1 MVLLQTNE
9 IGERNMRERINR
21 LAKGIVDMEKP
32 ALTIQPE
39 RFDEEIQAGELIRK
53 ELFITSDNSLHS
65 KGLVYSSNSRVK
77 VLVSSFGGLRNHIGY
92 EINSRYLEYG
102 DVIEGTFYLVT
113 NGGEKEVPYSFRV
126 GAGIS
131 GRTLEQLK
139 EPKDF
144 ASMARQ
150 DYEMA
155 LRVFE
160 YRDFVSVP
168 FMHQMH
174 IRAVYDGLKGHGNR
188 YGQLEQFLIALRLKD
203 PVRLE
208 VKDLSREYYGLSQVE
223 EGEIEIRRIG
233 WGYLPVAVQ
242 VDGSFI
248 QIMKKTLTEEDF
260 TDGVCRFPYRISP
273 GGLHGGRNLGTITLE
288 TMNDTVTVKF
298 LASPV
303 RPVSR
308 TEGREE
314 GWARPAGRFARYF
327 SLRLDYE
334 SGKHEASAL
343 LDQMVEELEQ
353 LRMTGG
359 PCMELSL
366 MEAELHQT
374 AGHRE
379 EAMSALLECKED
391 VFNGRLTHPGYY
403 CLFQY
408 VLLMLQ
414 PDEEKM
420 KSLIRLL
427 EKYQQDWP
435 EDYLLFYLYTRCEDQ
450 YCFENPGEMLTQ
462 MKVLYGEGCHSPFL
476 YQQALSVWNDA
487 PQLLYGIGSFEL
499 QALHFGVRRGLVGET
514 LAVKAAKL
522 AVVNRH
528 FQPLCL
534 KTLRLL
540 YECFPQRDILEAVC
554 SLMIRGDC
562 RREQDF
568 KWYEKALEEQL
579 SLTRLYEYFLY
590 SLPAD
595 YNHLIPREV
604 LLYFSYDH
612 ELDHHS
618 RAMLYANVI
627 QYLNED
633 SPIYR
638 DYQKEMG
645 RFAAEQVLQSRID
658 SYLAVVYD
666 AVIYEDMVDVPIAK
680 MLPSLLR
687 SYRIRV
693 KNPNMR
699 QVVVCYEELT
709 EEGVYPVHQGVAY
722 VPVFSPRSCI
732 LFQDAYGNRY
742 TDVGHVT
749 TQVLDRPGLEKKCF
763 QVYPE
768 HPMLLLAACRE
779 EAENLT
785 EKGLS
790 IIEQAL
796 ERLNLHPLY
805 KNILVGILIEY
816 YKKVPFKE
824 GDRPVFLLSMD
835 TRLLSQGQRAQL
847 CETFINGN
855 YIKEALGILREYR
868 CRISG
873 GHLRKLC
880 TDVILTRLF
889 EQDDLLLKL
898 AFSVFRQDQA
908 DSVILDYL
916 CEHFNGTA
924 GQMYQI
930 LMKSVSERVETYDL
944 EERLLAQM
952 LFSGETG
959 QIDKVFSLYMKR
971 KKPGELL
978 VKAYFTMKS
987 TEYFMRQIPAED
999 QVFAYLES
1007 MIGDTAD
1014 KEKISTIYL
1023 LALTKYYAGLSVLSE
1038 SQRELCQ
1045 TIVDILVAE
1054 GIVLPHMKDLAGY
1067 VRVPEDILD
1076 KEMIQYIGQKD
1087 SRVDLQIRI
1096 RPQEEQFRSNDMKRV
1111 YQGIFVKQ
1119 EVLFDGEV
1127 MEYRVFEQKG
1137 EDMVLMEEGS
1147 LTCSKKTESGE
1158 ESRFHLLN
1166 QMSVCLNLKEEAG
1179 LRDAM
1184 EEYVRKNAVVE
1195 ELFGL
1200 M

>member
-1 MVLLQTNE
+1 
-9 IGERNMRERINR
+9 MRERINR

-39 RFDEEIQAGELIRK
+39 RFDEEIQAGELTRK
-53 ELFITSDNSLHS
+53 ELFITSDNSLNS

-77 VLVSSFGGLRNHIGY
+77 VLNSSFGGLRNHIGY
-92 EINSRYLEYG
+92 EVNSRYLEYG

-113 NGGEKEVPYSFRV
+113 NAGEKEVPYSFHV
-126 GAGIS
+126 GSGIS
-131 GRTLEQLK
+131 GRTLEQLR

-144 ASMARQ
+144 ADMARQ

-160 YRDFVSVP
+160 YRDFVAVP
-168 FMHQMH
+168 FMHDMH
-174 IRAVYDGLKGHGNR
+174 VRAIYDGLKGHGSR
-188 YGQLEQFLIALRLKD
+188 YGQLEQFLIALGLKE

-208 VKDLSREYYGLSQVE
+208 VENLSREYYGLDQPQD
-223 EGEIEIRRIG
+223 GEIEIRRVG

-242 VDGSFI
+242 VDCGFI
-248 QIMKKTLTEEDF
+248 QIMKRTLEEEDF
-260 TDGVCRFPYRISP
+260 VDGVCHFPYRLNP
-273 GGLHGGRNLGTITLE
+273 AGLHGGRNLGTVTLE
-288 TMNDTVTVKF
+288 SMNDAISVRF
-298 LASPV
+298 EASPV
-303 RPVSR
+303 RPVSKADDG
-308 TEGREE
+308 EPV
-314 GWARPAGRFARYF
+314 WSRPAGRFARYF

-334 SGKHEASAL
+334 SGLHEPSVL
-343 LDQMVEELEQ
+343 IDQMLEELEQ

-359 PCMELSL
+359 ASMELSL

-391 VFNGRLTHPGYY
+391 VFNGRMAHPGYY

-408 VLLMLQ
+408 VLLQLQ

-435 EDYLLFYLYTRCEDQ
+435 EDYLLFYLYTRCEDR

-462 MKVLYGEGCHSPFL
+462 MKVLYGEGCRSPFL
-476 YQQALSVWNDA
+476 YLQALSVWNDA

-499 QALHFGVRRGLVGET
+499 QALHFGARKGLVKEI

-534 KTLRLL
+534 KMLRLL
-540 YECFPQRDILEAVC
+540 YERFPEKDILEAVC
-554 SLMIRGDC
+554 SLMIRGNC
-562 RREQDF
+562 RQEPDF
-568 KWYEKALEEQL
+568 KWYEKALEEQI

-612 ELDHHS
+612 ELDHQS
-618 RAMLYANVI
+618 RAMLYANI
-627 QYLNED
+627 IRYLNED
-633 SPIYR
+633 SSIYR

-658 SYLAVVYD
+658 SSLAVVYD
-666 AVIYEDMVDVPIAK
+666 AVIYEDMIDVPIAK

-687 SYRIRV
+687 SYRISV

-709 EEGVYPVHQGVAY
+709 EEGVYPIYQGVAY
-722 VPVFSPRSCI
+722 VPVFSSKSHI

-742 TDVGHVT
+742 TDVRHVT
-749 TQVLDRPGLEKKCF
+749 TQVLDKPGLEKKCF
-763 QVYPE
+763 KVYPD
-768 HPMLLLAACRE
+768 HPMLLLGACRE
-779 EAENLT
+779 AAENLT
-785 EKGLS
+785 DKGLG

-796 ERLNLHPLY
+796 AKLNLHPLY
-805 KNILVGILIEY
+805 KNKLVGILIEY
-816 YKKVPFKE
+816 YKKTPFKE

-835 TRLLSQGQRAQL
+835 TRLLSQTQRAEL

-855 YIKEALGILREYR
+855 YMKEALGIIREYR

-873 GHLRKLC
+873 KQLEKLC
-880 TDVILTRLF
+880 QTVILTRMF
-889 EQDDLLLKL
+889 EHDGLLLKL
-898 AFSVFRQDQA
+898 AFSVFRQKEA
-908 DSVILDYL
+908 DGVILDYL
-916 CEHFNGTA
+916 CEHFNGTSE
-924 GQMYQI
+924 QMYQLLI
-930 LMKSVSERVETYDL
+930 KSVSERVETYDL

-987 TEYFMRQIPAED
+987 TEYFMYQVPAED
-999 QVFAYLES
+999 QVFEYLES
-1007 MIGDTAD
+1007 MIRDTAD

-1023 LALTKYYAGLSVLSE
+1023 LALTKYYAGLADLDE

-1045 TIVDILVAE
+1045 TIVDILLEE
-1054 GIVLPHMKDLAGY
+1054 GIVLPHMKRLSRF
-1067 VRVPEDILD
+1067 VRIPEDILD
-1076 KEMIQYIGQKD
+1076 KEIIQYIGRKD

-1096 RPQEEQFRSNDMKRV
+1096 RPQEEIFHSNDMKRV

-1119 EVLFDGEV
+1119 KVLFDGEV
-1127 MEYRVFEQKG
+1127 MEYKVYEQKG
-1137 EDMVLMEEGS
+1137 EELVLMEEGS
-1147 LTCSKKTESGE
+1147 VTCNRKTDSAE

-1179 LRDAM
+1179 LREAM
-1184 EEYVRKNAVVE
+1184 KKYLEKTALVE
-1195 ELFGL
+1195 GLFGL

>member
-1 MVLLQTNE
+1 
-9 IGERNMRERINR
+9 MRERINR

-32 ALTIQPE
+32 ALTIQPD

-53 ELFITSDNSLHS
+53 ELFVTSDNSLHS

-77 VLVSSFGGLRNHIGY
+77 VMNSSFGGLRNHIGY

-113 NGGEKEVPYSFRV
+113 NAGEKEVPYSFRV

-131 GRTLEQLK
+131 GRTLEQLN

-144 ASMARQ
+144 ADMAKQ

-160 YRDFVSVP
+160 YRDFVAVP
-168 FMHQMH
+168 FMHHTH

-208 VKDLSREYYGLSQVE
+208 VENLSREYYGLDQAE
-223 EGEIEIRRIG
+223 DGEIEIQRIG
-233 WGYLPVAVQ
+233 WGYLPVTVQ
-242 VDGSFI
+242 AEGGFI
-248 QIMKKTLTEEDF
+248 QIMKKTLEEEDF
-260 TDGVCRFPYRISP
+260 VDGVCHFPYRLNP

-288 TMNDTVTVKF
+288 TMNDAITVRFQV
-298 LASPV
+298 SPV
-303 RPVSR
+303 RPVAR
-308 TEGREE
+308 TEDGKRECK
-314 GWARPAGRFARYF
+314 RPAGRFARYF

-334 SGKHEASAL
+334 SGLQDPASII
-343 LDQMVEELEQ
+343 DQMLEELEQ

-359 PCMELSL
+359 PSMELSL

-391 VFNGRLTHPGYY
+391 VFNGRLAHPGYY

-408 VLLMLQ
+408 VLLQLQ

-435 EDYLLFYLYTRCEDQ
+435 EDYLLFYLYTRCEDR

-476 YQQALSVWNDA
+476 YQQALAVWNDA

-499 QALHFGVRRGLVGET
+499 QALHFGVRRGLVNAT
-514 LAVKAAKL
+514 VAVKAAKL

-534 KTLRLL
+534 KILRLL
-540 YECFPQRDILEAVC
+540 YERFPERDILEAVC
-554 SLMIRGDC
+554 SLMIRGNC
-562 RREQDF
+562 RKERDF
-568 KWYEKALEEQL
+568 PWYEKALEEQI

-590 SLPAD
+590 SLPAG
-595 YNHLIPREV
+595 YNHLIPKEV

-627 QYLNED
+627 RYLNED

-658 SYLAVVYD
+658 SSLAVVYD
-666 AVIYEDMVDVPIAK
+666 AVIYEGMVDVPIAK
-680 MLPSLLR
+680 MLPSILR
-687 SYRIRV
+687 SYRISVR
-693 KNPNMR
+693 NPKMR

-709 EEGVYPVHQGVAY
+709 EEGVYPIQQGVAY
-722 VPVFSPRSCI
+722 VPVFSSKSCI

-742 TDVGHVT
+742 TDVGHIT
-749 TQVLDRPGLEKKCF
+749 TQVLDKPGLEKKCF
-763 QVYPE
+763 EVYPE
-768 HPMLLLAACRE
+768 HPMLLLGACRE
-779 EAENLT
+779 ASENVT
-785 EKGLS
+785 EQGLDL
-790 IIEQAL
+790 IEKAIG
-796 ERLNLHPLY
+796 RLNLHPLY
-805 KNILVGILIEY
+805 KNNLIGTLIEY
-816 YKKVPFKE
+816 YKKAPFKE
-824 GDRPVFLLSMD
+824 GERPVFLLSMD
-835 TRLLSQGQRAQL
+835 TKLLSQTQRAEL

-855 YIKEALGILREYR
+855 YIKEALGIIREYR

-873 GHLRKLC
+873 KQLQKLC
-880 TDVILTRLF
+880 GSVILSRMF

-898 AFSVFRQDQA
+898 SFSVFRQNQA

-916 CEHFNGTA
+916 CEHFNGTS
-924 GQMYQI
+924 GQMYQLLI
-930 LMKSVSERVETYDL
+930 RSVSEKVETYDL

-959 QIDKVFSLYMKR
+959 QIDRVFSLYMKR
-971 KKPGELL
+971 KRPGELL

-987 TEYFMRQIPAED
+987 TEYFMYQIPAED
-999 QVFAYLES
+999 QVFEYLES
-1007 MIGDTAD
+1007 MIEDTAD

-1023 LALTKYYAGLSVLSE
+1023 LALTKYYAGLVDLSE
-1038 SQRELCQ
+1038 DQKELCQ
-1045 TIVDILVAE
+1045 NIVDILLGE
-1054 GIVLPHMKDLAGY
+1054 GIVLPHMKGLSRF
-1067 VRVPEDILD
+1067 VQIPEDILD

-1119 EVLFDGEV
+1119 NVLFDGEV
-1127 MEYRVFEQKG
+1127 MEYRVYEQKG
-1137 EDMVLMEEGS
+1137 EEMVLMEEGS
-1147 LTCSKKTESGE
+1147 ITCNKKTERPE

-1166 QMSVCLNLKEEAG
+1166 QMSVCLNLKEETG
-1179 LRDAM
+1179 LKEAM
-1184 EEYVRKNAVVE
+1184 EEYVRKTAVVE

>member
-1 MVLLQTNE
+1 
-9 IGERNMRERINR
+9 MRERINR

-53 ELFITSDNSLHS
+53 ELFITSDNSLHC

-77 VLVSSFGGLRNHIGY
+77 VMNGSFGGLRNHIGY

-102 DVIEGTFYLVT
+102 DMIEGTFYLVT
-113 NGGEKEVPYSFRV
+113 NAGEKEVPYSFRV

-144 ASMARQ
+144 ADMAKQ

-160 YRDFVSVP
+160 YRDFVAVP
-168 FMHQMH
+168 FMHHTH

-208 VKDLSREYYGLSQVE
+208 VENLSREYYGLDQTVD
-223 EGEIEIRRIG
+223 GQIEIRRIG
-233 WGYLPVAVQ
+233 WGYLPVTVH

-248 QIMKKTLTEEDF
+248 QIMKKTLEEEDF
-260 TDGVCRFPYRISP
+260 VDGVCRFSYRLNP

-288 TMNDTVTVKF
+288 TMNDAITVRF
-298 LASPV
+298 QASPV

-308 TEGREE
+308 TEE
-314 GWARPAGRFARYF
+314 GERRWSRPAGRYARYF

-334 SGKHEASAL
+334 SGLKDPASL
-343 LDQMVEELEQ
+343 IDQMLEELGQ

-359 PCMELSL
+359 PSMELSL

-379 EAMSALLECKED
+379 EAMAALLECKED
-391 VFNGRLTHPGYY
+391 VFNGRLAHPGYY

-408 VLLMLQ
+408 VLLQLQ

-435 EDYLLFYLYTRCEDQ
+435 EDYLLFYLYTRCEDR

-476 YQQALSVWNDA
+476 YQQALAVWNDA

-499 QALHFGVRRGLVGET
+499 QALHFGVRRGLVNQT
-514 LAVKAAKL
+514 VAVKAAKL

-534 KTLRLL
+534 KMLQLM
-540 YECFPQRDILEAVC
+540 YERFPDRDILEAVC
-554 SLMIRGDC
+554 SLMIRGNC
-562 RREQDF
+562 RKERDF
-568 KWYEKALEEQL
+568 PWYEKALKEQI

-590 SLPAD
+590 SLPAGYD
-595 YNHLIPREV
+595 RLIPKEV

-627 QYLNED
+627 RYLNED

-658 SYLAVVYD
+658 SSLAVVYD
-666 AVIYEDMVDVPIAK
+666 AVIYEGMVDLPIAK
-680 MLPSLLR
+680 MLPSILR
-687 SYRIRV
+687 SYRISVR
-693 KNPNMR
+693 NPNMR

-709 EEGVYPVHQGVAY
+709 EEGVYPIQQGVAY
-722 VPVFSPRSCI
+722 VPVFSSKSCI

-742 TDVGHVT
+742 TDVGHIT
-749 TQVLDRPGLEKKCF
+749 TQVLDKPGLERKCF
-763 QVYPE
+763 EVYPD
-768 HPMLLLAACRE
+768 HPMLLLGACRE
-779 EAENLT
+779 AAEHLT
-785 EKGLS
+785 EQGLD

-796 ERLNLHPLY
+796 ERLNLHTLY
-805 KNILVGILIEY
+805 KNNLVGVLIEY
-816 YKKVPFKE
+816 YKKIPLKE
-824 GDRPVFLLSMD
+824 GERPVFLLSMD
-835 TRLLSQGQRAQL
+835 TKLLSQTQRAEL
-847 CETFINGN
+847 CETFISGN
-855 YIKEALGILREYR
+855 YIKEALGIIREYR

-873 GHLRKLC
+873 KQLRKLC
-880 TDVILTRLF
+880 SSVILARMF
-889 EQDDLLLKL
+889 EQDDLLLAL
-898 AFSVFRQDQA
+898 AFSVFRQNQA

-916 CEHFNGTA
+916 CEHFNGNSE
-924 GQMYQI
+924 QMLKLLI
-930 LMKSVSERVETYDL
+930 RSVSDRVETYDL

-959 QIDKVFSLYMKR
+959 QIDRVFSLYMKR
-971 KKPGELL
+971 KRPGELL

-987 TEYFMRQIPAED
+987 TEYFMYRIPAED
-999 QVFAYLES
+999 QVFEYLES
-1007 MIGDTAD
+1007 MVEETTD

-1023 LALTKYYAGLSVLSE
+1023 LALTKYYGGLRELSE
-1038 SQRELCQ
+1038 SQRQLCQ
-1045 TIVDILVAE
+1045 IMVDILLGE
-1054 GIVLPHMKDLAGY
+1054 GIVLPHMKELAAF

-1096 RPQEEQFRSNDMKRV
+1096 RPQEEQFHSNEMKRV

-1119 EVLFDGEV
+1119 KVLFDGEV
-1127 MEYRVFEQKG
+1127 MEYRVYEQRN
-1137 EDMVLMEEGS
+1137 EEMVLMEEGS
-1147 LTCSKKTESGE
+1147 VTCNKRNEESEG
-1158 ESRFHLLN
+1158 SRFHLLN

-1179 LRDAM
+1179 LKEAM
-1184 EEYVRKNAVVE
+1184 EEYVRKTAVVE
-1195 ELFGL
+1195 ELFGV

>member
-1 MVLLQTNE
+1 
-9 IGERNMRERINR
+9 MRERINR

-77 VLVSSFGGLRNHIGY
+77 LLVSSFGGLRNHIAY
-92 EINSRYLEYG
+92 EVNTKYLEYG

-144 ASMARQ
+144 ADMARQ

-168 FMHQMH
+168 FMHNMH

-208 VKDLSREYYGLSQVE
+208 VKELSREYYGLEQAV
-223 EGEIEIRRIG
+223 EGEIEIQRIG
-233 WGYLPVAVQ
+233 WGYLPAAVS
-242 VDGSFI
+242 VDGNFI
-248 QIMKKTLTEEDF
+248 QIGKKTLEDEDF
-260 TDGVCRFPYRISP
+260 VDGICHFPYRISP
-273 GGLHGGRNLGTITLE
+273 GGLHGGKNLGTVTFE
-288 TMNDTVTVKF
+288 TMNDTITVKF
-298 LASPV
+298 YASSV
-303 RPVSR
+303 HPVSR
-308 TEGREE
+308 TESGAE
-314 GWARPAGRFARYF
+314 GVSRPAGRFARYF

-334 SGKHEASAL
+334 SGAHEASTL
-343 LDQMVEELEQ
+343 LNQMMEELKQ

-359 PCMELSL
+359 PSMELSL
-366 MEAELHQT
+366 MQAELYQM

-391 VFNGRLTHPGYY
+391 VFNGRLARPGYY

-408 VLLMLQ
+408 VLLLLQ

-435 EDYLLFYLYTRCEDQ
+435 EDYLLFYLYTRCEER

-476 YQQALSVWNDA
+476 YQQALAVWNDA
-487 PQLLYGIGSFEL
+487 PQLLYGMGRFEL
-499 QALHFGVRRGLVGET
+499 QAMHFGARKGLVNET
-514 LAVKAAKL
+514 LAVKAANL
-522 AVVNRH
+522 AMVNRH

-540 YECFPQRDILEAVC
+540 YESFPQREILEAVC

-562 RREQDF
+562 RKEKDF
-568 KWYEKALEEQL
+568 KWYEKALLENL

-595 YNHLIPREV
+595 YDHLIPREV

-618 RAMLYANVI
+618 RAMLYANI
-627 QYLNED
+627 IRYLGED
-633 SPIYR
+633 SSIYR

-645 RFAAEQVLQSRID
+645 RFAAEQVLQSHID

-709 EEGVYPVHQGVAY
+709 EEGVYPIHQGVAY
-722 VPVFSPRSCI
+722 VPVFSPKSCI
-732 LFQDAYGNRY
+732 LFQDDYGNRY
-742 TDVGHVT
+742 TDVSHVK
-749 TQVLDRPGLEKKCF
+749 TQVLNKPGLEKKCF
-763 QVYPE
+763 NVYPE
-768 HPMLLLAACRE
+768 HPMLLLAACRD

-785 EKGLS
+785 EKGLM

-796 ERLNLHPLY
+796 AKLDLHPLY
-805 KNILVGILIEY
+805 KNRLVGILIEY
-816 YKKVPFKE
+816 YKKTPFRE

-835 TRLLSQGQRAQL
+835 TRLLLQEQRAEL

-855 YIKEALGILREYR
+855 YMKEALGIIREYR

-873 GHLRKLC
+873 EKLKKLC
-880 TDVILTRLF
+880 DSVILTRMF
-889 EQDDLLLKL
+889 EHDDLVLKL
-898 AFSVFRQDQA
+898 AFSVFRQKQA

-916 CEHFNGTA
+916 CEHFNGMS

-930 LMKSVSERVETYDL
+930 LIKSVSERVETYDL

-987 TEYFMRQIPAED
+987 TEYFMYQVPAED
-999 QVFAYLES
+999 QVFEYLES
-1007 MIGDTAD
+1007 MIYDTSD

-1023 LALTKYYAGLSVLSE
+1023 LALTKYYAGLVELNE
-1038 SQRELCQ
+1038 KQKELCQ
-1045 TIVDILVAE
+1045 TIVDILLAE
-1054 GIVLPHMKDLAGY
+1054 GIVLPHMKRLSRF
-1067 VRVPEDILD
+1067 VRIPEDLLD

-1096 RPQEEQFRSNDMKRV
+1096 RPQEEQFHSNDMKRV

-1119 EVLFDGEV
+1119 KVLFDGEV
-1127 MEYRVFEQKG
+1127 MEYRVYEQKG
-1137 EDMVLMEEGS
+1137 EEMILMEEGNV
-1147 LTCSKKTESGE
+1147 TCSKKTDETE

-1166 QMSVCLNLKEEAG
+1166 QMSICLNLKEEAG
-1179 LRDAM
+1179 LREAM

>member
-1 MVLLQTNE
+1 
-9 IGERNMRERINR
+9 MRERINR

-131 GRTLEQLK
+131 GRTLEQLEK
-139 EPKDF
+139 PEDF
-144 ASMARQ
+144 ADMARQ

-168 FMHQMH
+168 FMHNMH

-208 VKDLSREYYGLSQVE
+208 VQELNREYYGLDQAE

-233 WGYLPVAVQ
+233 WGYLPVSVS
-242 VDGSFI
+242 VDGDFI
-248 QIMKKTLTEEDF
+248 QIGKRTLAEEDF
-260 TDGVCRFPYRISP
+260 VDGVCRFPYRISP
-273 GGLHGGRNLGTITLE
+273 GGLHSGKNLGAVTLE
-288 TMNDTVTVKF
+288 TMNDTITIRIQ
-298 LASPV
+298 ASPA
-303 RPVSR
+303 RPAVKTDDGAKVWS
-308 TEGREE
+308 
-314 GWARPAGRFARYF
+314 RPAGRFSRYF

-334 SGKHEASAL
+334 SGIGQASVL
-343 LDQMVEELEQ
+343 TDQMLEELEQ

-359 PCMELSL
+359 PSTELSL

-379 EAMSALLECKED
+379 EAMAALLECKED
-391 VFNGRLTHPGYY
+391 VFNGRMERPGFY

-408 VLLMLQ
+408 VLLSLQ
-414 PDEEKM
+414 PDEGKM
-420 KSLIRLL
+420 QSLIRLL

-435 EDYLLFYLYTRCEDQ
+435 EDYLLFYLYTRCEDR

-462 MKVLYGEGCHSPFL
+462 MKVLYGEGCRSPFL

-487 PQLLYGIGSFEL
+487 PQLLYAMGSFEL
-499 QALHFGVRRGLVGET
+499 QAMHFGARRGLVNET
-514 LAVKAAKL
+514 LAVKAANL

-540 YECFPQRDILEAVC
+540 YEKFPRREILEAVC

-568 KWYEKALEEQL
+568 RWYEKALEEGL

-612 ELDHHS
+612 ELDHRS
-618 RAMLYANVI
+618 KAMLYANVI
-627 QYLNED
+627 QYLGED
-633 SPIYR
+633 SSIYR

-645 RFAAEQVLQSRID
+645 RFAAEQVLQSHID
-658 SYLAVVYD
+658 SSLAVVYD

-687 SYRIRV
+687 SFRIRV

-709 EEGVYPVHQGVAY
+709 EEGVYPIHQGVAY
-722 VPVFSPRSCI
+722 VPVFSPKSCI

-742 TDVGHVT
+742 TDVSHIR
-749 TQVLDRPGLEKKCF
+749 TQVLDKPGLEKKCF

-768 HPMLLLAACRE
+768 HPMLLLAACRD

-790 IIEQAL
+790 VIERAL
-796 ERLNLHPLY
+796 ARLELHPLY
-805 KNILVGILIEY
+805 KNLLVGLLIEY
-816 YKKVPFKE
+816 YKKTPFKE

-835 TRLLSQGQRAQL
+835 TRLLSQDQRAEL
-847 CETFINGN
+847 CETFVNGN
-855 YIKEALGILREYR
+855 YIKEALGIIREYR
-868 CRISG
+868 CRISAKP
-873 GHLRKLC
+873 LKKLC
-880 TDVILTRLF
+880 SNVILTRMF
-889 EQDDLLLKL
+889 EHDDLVLKL
-898 AFSVFRQDQA
+898 AFSVFSQNQA

-916 CEHFNGTA
+916 CEHFNGTS
-924 GQMYQI
+924 GQMYRI
-930 LMKSVSERVETYDL
+930 LIKSVSERVETYDM

-959 QIDKVFSLYMKR
+959 QMDKVFSLYMKR

-987 TEYFMRQIPAED
+987 TEYFMYQIPADD
-999 QVFAYLES
+999 QVFMYLES
-1007 MIGDTAD
+1007 MIQDTAD

-1023 LALTKYYAGLSVLSE
+1023 LALTKYYSGLAKLNE
-1038 SQRELCQ
+1038 HQKELCQ
-1045 TIVDILVAE
+1045 TIVDILLGE
-1054 GIVLPHMKDLAGY
+1054 EIVLPHMKGLAGF
-1067 VRVPEDILD
+1067 VRIPEDLLD

-1096 RPQEEQFRSNDMKRV
+1096 RPQEERFSSNDMKRV

-1119 EVLFDGEV
+1119 KVLFDGEV
-1127 MEYRVFEQKG
+1127 MEYRVYEQKG
-1137 EDMVLMEEGS
+1137 EEMVLMKEGTV
-1147 LTCSKKTESGE
+1147 TCSNKTDGAE

-1166 QMSVCLNLKEEAG
+1166 QMSVCMNLKEEAG
-1179 LRDAM
+1179 LREAM

-1195 ELFGL
+1195 KLFGL

>member
-1 MVLLQTNE
+1 
-9 IGERNMRERINR
+9 MRERINR

-53 ELFITSDNSLHS
+53 ELFITSDNSLHC

-77 VLVSSFGGLRNHIGY
+77 VMNGSFGGLRNHIGY

-102 DVIEGTFYLVT
+102 DMIEGTFYLVT
-113 NGGEKEVPYSFRV
+113 NAGEKEVPYSFRV

-144 ASMARQ
+144 ADMAKQ

-160 YRDFVSVP
+160 YRDFVAVP
-168 FMHQMH
+168 FMHHTH

-208 VKDLSREYYGLSQVE
+208 VENLSREYYGLDQTVD
-223 EGEIEIRRIG
+223 GQIEIRRIG
-233 WGYLPVAVQ
+233 WGYLPVTVH

-248 QIMKKTLTEEDF
+248 QIMKKTLEEEDF
-260 TDGVCRFPYRISP
+260 VDGVCRFSYRLNP

-288 TMNDTVTVKF
+288 TMNDAITVRF
-298 LASPV
+298 QASPV

-308 TEGREE
+308 TEE
-314 GWARPAGRFARYF
+314 GERRWSRPAGRYARYF

-334 SGKHEASAL
+334 SGLKAPASL
-343 LDQMVEELEQ
+343 IDQMLEELGQ

-359 PCMELSL
+359 PSMELSL

-379 EAMSALLECKED
+379 EAMAALLECKED
-391 VFNGRLTHPGYY
+391 VFNGRLAHPGYY

-408 VLLMLQ
+408 VLLQLQ

-435 EDYLLFYLYTRCEDQ
+435 EDYLLFYLYTRCEDR

-476 YQQALSVWNDA
+476 YQQALAVWNDA

-499 QALHFGVRRGLVGET
+499 QALHFGVRRGLVNQT
-514 LAVKAAKL
+514 VAVKAAKL

-534 KTLRLL
+534 KMLQLM
-540 YECFPQRDILEAVC
+540 YERFPDRDILEAVC
-554 SLMIRGDC
+554 SLMIRGNC
-562 RREQDF
+562 RKERDF
-568 KWYEKALEEQL
+568 PWYEKALKEQI

-590 SLPAD
+590 SLPAGYD
-595 YNHLIPREV
+595 RLIPKEV

-627 QYLNED
+627 RYLNED

-658 SYLAVVYD
+658 SSLAVVYD
-666 AVIYEDMVDVPIAK
+666 AVIYEGMVDLPIAK
-680 MLPSLLR
+680 MLPSILR
-687 SYRIRV
+687 SYRISVR
-693 KNPNMR
+693 NPNMR

-709 EEGVYPVHQGVAY
+709 EEGVYPIQQGVAY
-722 VPVFSPRSCI
+722 VPVFSSKSCI

-742 TDVGHVT
+742 TDVGHIT
-749 TQVLDRPGLEKKCF
+749 TQVLDKPGLERKCF
-763 QVYPE
+763 EVYPD
-768 HPMLLLAACRE
+768 HPMLLLGACGE
-779 EAENLT
+779 AAENLT
-785 EKGLS
+785 EQGLD

-805 KNILVGILIEY
+805 KNNLVGVLIEY
-816 YKKVPFKE
+816 YKKIPLKE
-824 GDRPVFLLSMD
+824 GERPVFLLSMD
-835 TRLLSQGQRAQL
+835 TKLLSQTQRAEL
-847 CETFINGN
+847 CETFISGN
-855 YIKEALGILREYR
+855 YIKEALGIIREYR

-873 GHLRKLC
+873 KQLRKLC
-880 TDVILTRLF
+880 SSVILARMF
-889 EQDDLLLKL
+889 EQDDLLLAL
-898 AFSVFRQDQA
+898 AFSVFRQNQA

-916 CEHFNGTA
+916 CEHFNGNSE
-924 GQMYQI
+924 QMLKLLI
-930 LMKSVSERVETYDL
+930 RSVSDRVETYDL

-959 QIDKVFSLYMKR
+959 QIDRVFSLYMKR
-971 KKPGELL
+971 KRPGELL

-987 TEYFMRQIPAED
+987 TEYFMYRIPAED
-999 QVFAYLES
+999 QVFEYLES
-1007 MIGDTAD
+1007 MVEETTD

-1023 LALTKYYAGLSVLSE
+1023 LALTKYYGGLRELSE
-1038 SQRELCQ
+1038 SQRQLCQ
-1045 TIVDILVAE
+1045 IMVDILLGE
-1054 GIVLPHMKDLAGY
+1054 GIVLPHMKELAAF

-1096 RPQEEQFRSNDMKRV
+1096 RPQEEQFHSNEMKRV

-1119 EVLFDGEV
+1119 KVLFDGEV
-1127 MEYRVFEQKG
+1127 MEYRVYEQRN
-1137 EDMVLMEEGS
+1137 EEMVLMEEGS
-1147 LTCSKKTESGE
+1147 VTCNKRNEESEG
-1158 ESRFHLLN
+1158 SRFHLLN

-1179 LRDAM
+1179 LKEAM
-1184 EEYVRKNAVVE
+1184 EEYVRKTAVVE
-1195 ELFGL
+1195 ELFGV

>member
-1 MVLLQTNE
+1 
-9 IGERNMRERINR
+9 MRERINR

-53 ELFITSDNSLHS
+53 ELFITSDNSLHC

-77 VLVSSFGGLRNHIGY
+77 VMNGSFGGLRNHIGY

-102 DVIEGTFYLVT
+102 DMIEGTFYLVT
-113 NGGEKEVPYSFRV
+113 NAGEKEVPYSFRV

-144 ASMARQ
+144 ADMAKQ

-160 YRDFVSVP
+160 YRDFVAVP
-168 FMHQMH
+168 FMHHTH

-208 VKDLSREYYGLSQVE
+208 VENLSREYYGLDQTVD
-223 EGEIEIRRIG
+223 GQIEIRRIG
-233 WGYLPVAVQ
+233 WGYLPVTVH

-248 QIMKKTLTEEDF
+248 QIMKKTLEEEDF
-260 TDGVCRFPYRISP
+260 VDGVCRFSYRLNP

-288 TMNDTVTVKF
+288 TMNDAITVRF
-298 LASPV
+298 QASPV

-308 TEGREE
+308 TEE
-314 GWARPAGRFARYF
+314 GERRWSRPAGRYARYF

-334 SGKHEASAL
+334 SGLKDPASL
-343 LDQMVEELEQ
+343 IDQMLEELGQ

-359 PCMELSL
+359 PSMELSL

-379 EAMSALLECKED
+379 EAMAALLECKED
-391 VFNGRLTHPGYY
+391 VFNGRLAHPGYY

-408 VLLMLQ
+408 VLLQLQ

-435 EDYLLFYLYTRCEDQ
+435 EDYLLFYLYTRCEDR

-476 YQQALSVWNDA
+476 YQQALAVWNDA

-499 QALHFGVRRGLVGET
+499 QALHFGVRRGLVNQT
-514 LAVKAAKL
+514 VAVKAAKL

-534 KTLRLL
+534 KMLQLM
-540 YECFPQRDILEAVC
+540 YERFPDRDILEAVC
-554 SLMIRGDC
+554 SLMIRGNC
-562 RREQDF
+562 RKERDF
-568 KWYEKALEEQL
+568 PWYEKALKEQI

-590 SLPAD
+590 SLPAGYD
-595 YNHLIPREV
+595 RLIPKEV

-627 QYLNED
+627 RYLNED

-658 SYLAVVYD
+658 SSLAVVYD
-666 AVIYEDMVDVPIAK
+666 AVIYEGMVDLPIAK
-680 MLPSLLR
+680 MLPSILR
-687 SYRIRV
+687 SYRISVR
-693 KNPNMR
+693 NPNMR

-709 EEGVYPVHQGVAY
+709 EEGVYPIQQGVAY
-722 VPVFSPRSCI
+722 VPVFSSKSCI

-742 TDVGHVT
+742 TDVGHIT
-749 TQVLDRPGLEKKCF
+749 TQVLDKPGLERKCF
-763 QVYPE
+763 EVYPD
-768 HPMLLLAACRE
+768 HPMLLLGACGEAAE
-779 EAENLT
+779 HLT
-785 EKGLS
+785 EQGLD

-805 KNILVGILIEY
+805 KNNLVGVLIEY
-816 YKKVPFKE
+816 YKKIPLKE
-824 GDRPVFLLSMD
+824 GERPVFLLSMD
-835 TRLLSQGQRAQL
+835 TKLLSQTQRAEL
-847 CETFINGN
+847 CETFISGN
-855 YIKEALGILREYR
+855 YIKEALGIIREYR

-873 GHLRKLC
+873 KQLRKLC
-880 TDVILTRLF
+880 SSVILARMF
-889 EQDDLLLKL
+889 EQDDLLLAL
-898 AFSVFRQDQA
+898 AFSVFRQNQA

-916 CEHFNGTA
+916 CEHFNGNSE
-924 GQMYQI
+924 QMLKLLI
-930 LMKSVSERVETYDL
+930 RSVSDRVETYDL

-959 QIDKVFSLYMKR
+959 QIDRVFSLYMKR
-971 KKPGELL
+971 KRPGELL

-987 TEYFMRQIPAED
+987 TEYFMYRIPAED
-999 QVFAYLES
+999 QVFEYLES
-1007 MIGDTAD
+1007 MVEETTD

-1023 LALTKYYAGLSVLSE
+1023 LALTKYYGGLRELSE
-1038 SQRELCQ
+1038 SQRQLCQ
-1045 TIVDILVAE
+1045 IMVDILLGE
-1054 GIVLPHMKDLAGY
+1054 GIVLPHMKELAAF

-1096 RPQEEQFRSNDMKRV
+1096 RPQEEQFHSNEMKRV

-1119 EVLFDGEV
+1119 KVLFDGEV
-1127 MEYRVFEQKG
+1127 MEYRVYEQRN
-1137 EDMVLMEEGS
+1137 EEMVLMEEGS
-1147 LTCSKKTESGE
+1147 VTCNKRIEESEG
-1158 ESRFHLLN
+1158 SRFHLLN

-1179 LRDAM
+1179 LKEAM
-1184 EEYVRKNAVVE
+1184 EEYVRKTAVVE
-1195 ELFGL
+1195 ELFGV